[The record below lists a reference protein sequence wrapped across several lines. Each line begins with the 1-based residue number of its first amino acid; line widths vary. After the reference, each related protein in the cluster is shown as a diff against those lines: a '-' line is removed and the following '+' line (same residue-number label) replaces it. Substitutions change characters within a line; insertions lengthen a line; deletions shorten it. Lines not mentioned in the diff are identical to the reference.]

1 MATVERIEGEVAL
14 LPLLGRTIVVQ
25 HLSVEKPE
33 AGLHID
39 AEGNPNWAFAGT
51 PKADG
56 DAAAEAEGG
65 GFSGDVRI
73 EDASIVG
80 GRISFNDARTGQKRS
95 EVHTSELQSLMRIS
109 Y

>member
-33 AGLHID
+33 ADLHID

-56 DAAAEAEGG
+56 DAAAEAEAGG
-65 GFSGDVRI
+65 SPGDVRTGHPTLFA
-73 EDASIVG
+73 DRPGSPD
-80 GRISFNDARTGQKRS
+80 RHTGQRLATGTAP
-95 EVHTSELQSLMRIS
+95 V
-109 Y
+109 